1 MSKDIQNVSIVSFFY
16 IKIYRQNKYD
26 GNHNRNSYLDKQV
39 YFEAD
44 DFDHLT
50 SNGKDFKTNLEYRKF
65 AINHLQQS
73 FFISSP
79 FGRLVSYIKA
89 FLDKYVEVKN

>member
-1 MSKDIQNVSIVSFFY
+1 M
-16 IKIYRQNKYD
+16 
-26 GNHNRNSYLDKQV
+26 

-44 DFDHLT
+44 DLDHLT
-50 SNGKDFKTNLEYRKF
+50 SNRKDFQANLEYRHF
-65 AINHLQQS
+65 AINHLNQS